1 MDSITSSLFPINQIG
16 ADGFQ
21 WWIGQIESPRV
32 YNPETK
38 EGDPK
43 RSGRYKVRIV
53 GEHLKSCDITPSSEL
68 PWAQVMMPVT
78 TPWSD
83 GGITG
88 VSIGLDVGS
97 WVIGFW
103 LDPEKTK
110 PIIMG
115 SIGHTAGATLLSNVE
130 NDPNPGG
137 TCKSFKTF
145 LNPKRDPYMHSGIPL
160 EESEGEE
167 TTKGATKP
175 GEAGLPAV
183 AANQPPAAFLETKL
197 PNGGTTP
204 KGTKICVEIA
214 NPKCKSD
221 SDFKNKVQNIL
232 KEALYANQNSGG
244 RLGDYYVGKLNGALF
259 PIESEQRKYVNK
271 IVRLTNLSVGRAKG
285 EILKYVKLGVEEVI
299 SWALFSDPNKAKD
312 KAEQV
317 ADAATGGP
325 VDPKLDPKKQTT
337 DKKLP
342 KVSRLKPVID
352 LLNEILDDLGCELAD
367 FTKRL
372 ADWLVN
378 YLMTAFKKIFKA
390 ALCAIDEIIESILSY
405 IVNGIQEIL
414 ERILGPLE
422 AIVGKIAGAI
432 NIVGGAINKLFSF
445 LGIKCDGPKSICVKK
460 KKVCTDCDQDKP
472 SKNWL
477 DDLIDALEKGPV
489 EGRYFCDESR
499 EALND
504 DDDNATKVFTTGG
517 LFAAPTNPPGA
528 TNLLKTVSY
537 TCEDI
542 QVVEGDIATFTIV
555 RSGNINFASSIK
567 YTFRDVT
574 ATKGVDYIREGNEG
588 GTIAF
593 GPGATEQYIRFRT
606 FADDIN
612 DPDEEFRI
620 QFRPALTPD
629 GLKTRFPNG
638 RSAIC
643 TIIDKQ
649 SKNLPTSGGI
659 TPGPSSPNPPFEGV
673 IPFTFGN
680 NVTIPT
686 PPTDD
691 GIDTTTID
699 IPILKVSSDQGFYNE
714 GETAIFTITTRNI
727 VAGSVYNY
735 TITGVDADDITG
747 GNLTGKFTIDENGQA
762 IVPIQIAVNDDVNV
776 TQDVEVPRF
785 DVNGDY
791 VRKIYQIT
799 EAVFDGET
807 IVFTTLIDHEIV
819 AGDIA
824 SVEGLSN
831 SLFNNVFEVNSV
843 TSNTFTV
850 TPDTTE
856 NNPITVTGDPTST
869 VDAGFIFDIETR
881 VVDSVDPS
889 ETLLFSVDN
898 TDASTSIIILG
909 DEEKD
914 LVSYSVRSDKLFY
927 DEGETM
933 IFTIK
938 TKNVEDN
945 TVIDWRLSGDN
956 IERTDFVGNTFTG
969 EVTIV
974 DNTGVVEIGVARDT
988 ELSEPIKFVGFNLGT
1003 PVVASTSVVLN
1014 ANVIQ
1019 QDDEDGAIIP
1029 TSILIDTDKLEY
1041 NEGETIEYTVTTLNI
1056 PDGTQ
1061 FTYNLFGLGI
1071 TTSDF
1076 INGELSGTF
1085 VVYNNTAKIYV
1096 GIEDDLEQEND
1107 ETLTL
1112 NIDGTGAAAS
1122 VVILASDQP
1131 DRDEDP
1137 GDVSE
1142 PCLRLP
1148 TFGDP
1153 ITDSSGSII
1162 SIPVVDPGCPFEREP
1177 KVIITGRG
1185 YGAGAIALL
1194 DPRGFLTEV
1203 RVTSPGVGYVQNV
1216 SEQNGLNCIIDSF
1229 TLLRVGR
1236 GYTSVPNVYV
1246 NGELGVAEA
1255 EINDNGY
1262 VVSVKILDRTKTYSS
1277 LPNVTISGGNGA
1289 GALVIPSLACLDSEE
1304 LVTVG
1309 SVKIGTGRYIDCP

>member
-38 EGDPK
+38 QGDPK

-83 GGITG
+83 GGVTG

-137 TCKSFKTF
+137 TCKSFTTY

-160 EESEGEE
+160 EEGEGEE
-167 TTKGATKP
+167 TTEGATKP
-175 GEAGLPAV
+175 GEAGLPAI
-183 AANQPPAAFLETKL
+183 AANQPTSAFLETKS
-197 PNGGTTP
+197 PNGPTTP

-259 PIESEQRKYVNK
+259 PVESEQRKYVNK
-271 IVRLTNLSVGRAKG
+271 IVRLSNLSVGRAKG

-299 SWALFSDPNKAKD
+299 KWALYSDPNKAKE
-312 KAEQV
+312 KAEKA
-317 ADAATGGP
+317 ADDTTGGA
-325 VDPKLDPKKQTT
+325 VDPKLDPKQQTP

-342 KVSRLKPVID
+342 KVSRLKPIID
-352 LLNEILDDLGCELAD
+352 IINEVLDDLGCELTD

-372 ADWLVN
+372 QDWLVD
-378 YLMTAFKKIFKA
+378 YLMRAFKEIFQA
-390 ALCAIDEIIESILSY
+390 SLCAIDQIVESILSY

-432 NIVGGAINKLFSF
+432 NIVGGAINRLFSF

-460 KKVCTDCDQDKP
+460 KKVCTDCDQDKDD
-472 SKNWL
+472 KNWL
-477 DDLIDALEKGPV
+477 DDLIDFLADGPV
-489 EGRYFCDESR
+489 EGRYYCDESK
-499 EALND
+499 ETP
-504 DDDNATKVFTTGG
+504 NAQPTKVFTTGG
-517 LFAAPTNPPGA
+517 LFAAPVNPPGA
-528 TNLLKTVSY
+528 TNLLNTISY
-537 TCEDI
+537 SCSDI
-542 QVVEGDIATFTIV
+542 TVVEGDIATFTIV
-555 RSGNINFASSIK
+555 RSGNTNFASSIK
-567 YTFRDVT
+567 YTFRDLT
-574 ATKGVDYIREGNEG
+574 ATKGVDYIKEGNEG

-593 GPGATEQYIRFRT
+593 GPNVTEQYIRFRT

-612 DPDEEFRI
+612 DPNEEFRVDFI
-620 QFRPALTPD
+620 DGVTPD
-629 GLKTRFPNG
+629 GLRSRFPNG

-643 TIIDKQ
+643 TIIDK
-649 SKNLPTSGGI
+649 SSDDLPTSGGI
-659 TPGPSSPNPPFEGV
+659 TPGPGSPTPPFEGV
-673 IPFTFGN
+673 IPFSFGN

-686 PPTDD
+686 PPTDNT
-691 GIDTTTID
+691 IDTTTID
-699 IPILKVSSDQGFYNE
+699 IPVLNVSSDQDSYIE
-714 GETAIFTITTRNI
+714 GETAIFTITTRN
-727 VAGSVYNY
+727 VVGGSVYNY
-735 TITGVDADDITG
+735 TIAGVDADDITG
-747 GNLTGKFTIDENGQA
+747 GELTGTFTIENGQA
-762 IVPIQIAVNDDVNV
+762 VVPIQIAVNDDVNI

-791 VRKIYQIT
+791 VKKNYQIT

-807 IVFTTLIDHEIV
+807 IVFTTLVDHEIV
-819 AGDIA
+819 AGDTA

-831 SLFNNVFEVNSV
+831 SLFNNVFEVDSV

-856 NNPITVTGDPTST
+856 NDPITVTGDTASV

-889 ETLLFSVDN
+889 ETLVFSVDN
-898 TDASTSIIILG
+898 TDASTSVIILG
-909 DEEKD
+909 DEESG
-914 LVSYSVRSDKLFY
+914 LVSYSVRSDKPNY

-956 IERTDFVGNTFTG
+956 IERTDFAGNTFTG

-988 ELSEPIKFVGFNLGT
+988 ELSEPSKFVGFNLGT
-1003 PVVASTSVVLN
+1003 PVVASTSVILN
-1014 ANVIQ
+1014 ANVIE
-1019 QDDEDGAIIP
+1019 DDADDILP

-1076 INGELSGTF
+1076 VNGELSGTF
-1085 VVYNNTAKIYV
+1085 VVYDNTAKIYV
-1096 GIEDDLEQEND
+1096 GIEDDLEQEED

-1137 GDVSE
+1137 GNVSE

-1203 RVTSPGVGYVQNV
+1203 RVTSPGVGYVENV
-1216 SEQNGLNCIIDSF
+1216 AEQSGLNCIIDSF

-1262 VVSVKILDRTKTYSS
+1262 VVSVKILDRTKTYSR
-1277 LPNVTISGGNGA
+1277 LPDVTISGGNGA
-1289 GALVIPSLACLDSEE
+1289 GAVVIPSLACLDSEE